1 MTEFETA
8 QLAIMNAELVNS
20 SIGNFQSQTEIMYQ
34 QIALGHSL
42 LFGYLLAAYFIG
54 AALTRPQL
62 FILNALYLI
71 ISVAN
76 VLGYIAVSL
85 VMIELQT
92 NLEMVKK
99 MDTID
104 AATTSAFAW
113 PSALMQILAILASLY
128 FMWTVRKPKK
138 E

>member
-1 MTEFETA
+1 MSVHDGPE
-8 QLAIMNAELVNS
+8 
-20 SIGNFQSQTEIMYQ
+20 Y
-34 QIALGHSL
+34 
-42 LFGYLLAAYFIG
+42 
-54 AALTRPQL
+54 ALTRPQL

-71 ISVAN
+71 LSVAN
-76 VLGYIAVSL
+76 VLGYIVVSL

-113 PSALMQILAILASLY
+113 PTVLMQILMILASLY

>member
-54 AALTRPQL
+54 AALTAYSGEREH
-62 FILNALYLI
+62 FFWT
-71 ISVAN
+71 N
-76 VLGYIAVSL
+76 VN
-85 VMIELQT
+85 T
-92 NLEMVKK
+92 
-99 MDTID
+99 
-104 AATTSAFAW
+104 
-113 PSALMQILAILASLY
+113 
-128 FMWTVRKPKK
+128 
-138 E
+138 